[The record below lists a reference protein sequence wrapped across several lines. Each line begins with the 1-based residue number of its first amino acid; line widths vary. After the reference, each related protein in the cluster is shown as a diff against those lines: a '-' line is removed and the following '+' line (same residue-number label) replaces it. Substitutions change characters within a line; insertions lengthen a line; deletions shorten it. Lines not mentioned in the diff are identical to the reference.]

1 MGENGNDAGHAPWT
15 DNELV
20 RFLDCLCLDYF
31 DDIEHRV
38 LNLPPEVMGGVVDSI
53 QSLQKRGNWP
63 DAFKKALA
71 GKPLI
76 DIGTGGYFPGSWVNY
91 LFGEVGISE
100 LHLVDR
106 HRDPYIA
113 CLASYGERNVA
124 KLYADI
130 VESVRCG
137 KGPYKWSFVGQ
148 NLDVVSESDFPRLW
162 ELLYKDAPTDEFVK
176 RTFVHGH
183 MDALEFLL
191 QMRDCSSNIMSNRV
205 DEWVIPPVMDGYT
218 TPSNGDIQEMWYQRL
233 SQEVARVI
241 PDGGLL
247 LLYSSLQCMPKKS
260 EDFARY
266 VNADPVLR
274 EDTLGFRVWLRT
286 GSAQIIGGF
295 SQKAVNMTAIS
306 DVEK

>member
-1 MGENGNDAGHAPWT
+1 
-15 DNELV
+15 
-20 RFLDCLCLDYF
+20 
-31 DDIEHRV
+31 
-38 LNLPPEVMGGVVDSI
+38 
-53 QSLQKRGNWP
+53 
-63 DAFKKALA
+63 
-71 GKPLI
+71 
-76 DIGTGGYFPGSWVNY
+76 
-91 LFGEVGISE
+91 
-100 LHLVDR
+100 
-106 HRDPYIA
+106 
-113 CLASYGERNVA
+113 
-124 KLYADI
+124 
-130 VESVRCG
+130 
-137 KGPYKWSFVGQ
+137 
-148 NLDVVSESDFPRLW
+148 
-162 ELLYKDAPTDEFVK
+162 
-176 RTFVHGH
+176 
-183 MDALEFLL
+183 
-191 QMRDCSSNIMSNRV
+191 
-205 DEWVIPPVMDGYT
+205 MDGYT